1 VRLIDRDFII
11 DTPNELSPRDIITE
25 SIEWGPTYEVS
36 VEKSEGDPERPRP
49 ITVRVIVHLKN
60 ISLRLWSRA
69 MTTWI
74 LEDFGEPV
82 FLDDVSFDGLN
93 RRAVYAM
100 VDCHDGR
107 IISKSMMVHVG
118 DFWKQVFVT
127 VIDRTVIDLSSPLE
141 NDYHYLRN
149 RQRKFGTEDLA
160 RKSLVWGTDRI

>member
-1 VRLIDRDFII
+1 
-11 DTPNELSPRDIITE
+11 
-25 SIEWGPTYEVS
+25 
-36 VEKSEGDPERPRP
+36 
-49 ITVRVIVHLKN
+49 
-60 ISLRLWSRA
+60 

-82 FLDDVSFDGLN
+82 FLDNVSFDGPN

-160 RKSLVWGTDRI
+160 RKSLVWGTDKI